1 MTATTTKTAAPE
13 VKLSAGDIAIRDA
26 QKTCTNAVLLKAI
39 WSTRG
44 NIRVQVKGADAF
56 GGIAVIKSDITN
68 VLKNLP
74 PADQAG
80 FVLLPRA
87 DGADLVSVAQEA

>member
-1 MTATTTKTAAPE
+1 MTATNTTKAPE
-13 VKLSAGDIAIRDA
+13 VKLNAGDIAIRDA
-26 QKTCTNAVLLKAI
+26 QKPCSNKTLLKAI

-44 NIRVQVKGADAF
+44 AVRVQVKGAEDF

-74 PADQAG
+74 ADDRAG
-80 FVLLPRA
+80 FVLIPRA
-87 DGADLVSVAQEA
+87 DGADLVSVPTEA